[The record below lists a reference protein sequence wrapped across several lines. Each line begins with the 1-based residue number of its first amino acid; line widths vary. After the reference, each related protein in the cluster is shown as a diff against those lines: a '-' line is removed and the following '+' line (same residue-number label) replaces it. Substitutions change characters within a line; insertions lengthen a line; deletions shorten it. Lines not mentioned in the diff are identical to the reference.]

1 MKKILLATISL
12 AYIGL
17 GHAQT
22 YMSEDF
28 SSGIPATWTQ
38 STLANDGGW
47 IAGTAASLSSGSFPY
62 SDHGDFIGSN
72 DDGCNCDK
80 SADSLMTDYI
90 DLTSTGATVVSLN
103 IDMYYVEGTYQ
114 GVTESFDVYAQSQST
129 GAWTLIYDAPLALI
143 LEWQDGLTFDL
154 SSYIGDQVRLLFLY
168 GDGGGWLFG
177 VGVDNVRVFTP
188 AADDAFNQAITNS
201 PFHEVNTANSIAGTI
216 KNVGSEAITSFDVSY
231 TTDGGAAVSG
241 SITGLNV
248 APGASYAFT
257 HPTPWTPTT
266 VQTFEVQTEVTMVNG
281 NVDGDPSNNITSMDI
296 IVHPPAVAR
305 TPVLEAFTSSTCG
318 PCTPGNINVGN
329 VLSAFPDEYSK
340 VNYQMSWPGA
350 GDPYFTNEGG
360 DRRTYYDVNSVPNIF
375 TDGANGINSNSYTAN
390 DFTSAKAVPA
400 FISMEAEATVNK
412 DVVYA
417 VVNGQLEME
426 SSKWVLNSSSWYT
439 PIIDLPGNLVA
450 HHAINEKQTFLNV
463 ESNGE
468 TEFEHVMKKMMPDA
482 SGEFLNAVTAN
493 DTVMLTNSHDFVG
506 EYRLSND
513 AGDPIIH
520 SSEHSVE
527 EFSDLEIVFWIQNP
541 TTGEVWQSYHQDVE
555 LTEETSNL
563 TVVVEDG
570 DSIYVIGTDSFE
582 MTGTDGSLVPLS
594 VEGTSKASFR
604 VYPNPAKD
612 MVYISGVEGFAN
624 VTVFD
629 VQGRTVKQVSTDANT
644 LRVSDL
650 NAGMYMIRIEN
661 NGVASNTRISV
672 TK

>member
-1 MKKILLATISL
+1 
-12 AYIGL
+12 
-17 GHAQT
+17 
-22 YMSEDF
+22 MSEDF

-62 SDHGDFIGSN
+62 ADHGDFIGSN

-231 TTDGGAAVSG
+231 ATDGAAAVSG

-257 HPTPWTPTT
+257 HPTPWIPTT
-266 VQTFEVQTEVTMVNG
+266 VQTYEVQTEVTMVNG
-281 NVDGDPSNNITSMDI
+281 NVDGDPSNNITSMDF

-340 VNYQMSWPGA
+340 VNYQMSWPGS

-360 DRRTYYDVNSVPNIF
+360 DRRTYYDVN
-375 TDGANGINSNSYTAN
+375 
-390 DFTSAKAVPA
+390 
-400 FISMEAEATVNK
+400 
-412 DVVYA
+412 
-417 VVNGQLEME
+417 
-426 SSKWVLNSSSWYT
+426 
-439 PIIDLPGNLVA
+439 
-450 HHAINEKQTFLNV
+450 
-463 ESNGE
+463 
-468 TEFEHVMKKMMPDA
+468 
-482 SGEFLNAVTAN
+482 
-493 DTVMLTNSHDFVG
+493 
-506 EYRLSND
+506 
-513 AGDPIIH
+513 
-520 SSEHSVE
+520 
-527 EFSDLEIVFWIQNP
+527 
-541 TTGEVWQSYHQDVE
+541 
-555 LTEETSNL
+555 
-563 TVVVEDG
+563 
-570 DSIYVIGTDSFE
+570 
-582 MTGTDGSLVPLS
+582 
-594 VEGTSKASFR
+594 
-604 VYPNPAKD
+604 
-612 MVYISGVEGFAN
+612 
-624 VTVFD
+624 
-629 VQGRTVKQVSTDANT
+629 
-644 LRVSDL
+644 
-650 NAGMYMIRIEN
+650 
-661 NGVASNTRISV
+661 
-672 TK
+672 